1 MVLGIE
7 SYISNIYDGVDK
19 AYIYIL
25 WSQKY
30 KVVYVGQTNSR
41 GGTLARINQH
51 CSVDSGNNQFRRL
64 FQDKTGLSLTEADD
78 LRLFSFCLGTSK
90 TFTSAETTYR
100 EGVEYLVQIFL
111 YDIACESPVSFR
123 IISVVRTNDT
133 TSLPFIRKMATSI
146 AHQFQG
152 VYSRVINTIAP

>member
-41 GGTLARINQH
+41 GGTLARLNQH

-64 FQDKTGLSLTEADD
+64 FQDKTGLPLTEADD
-78 LRLFSFCLGTSK
+78 LRLFSFCLGTNK
-90 TFTSAETTYR
+90 TFTSAESTYR

-111 YDIACESPVSFR
+111 YDIACEFSPSFR

-133 TSLPFIRKMATSI
+133 TSLPFIRSI
-146 AHQFQG
+146 ATRITNHFRG
-152 VYSRVINTIAP
+152 TYINLVS